1 MITVSKNNIGLSEN
15 IVIPEQI
22 KIKKKVR
29 PGRVLLYIGL
39 LIIAVITFFPFYIMI
54 INASHTSL
62 DIGTKLNLLPGK
74 SFISNIVR
82 AQQGQNVIRGFKNSL
97 IVAVSTTFLGGYI
110 GALTAYGFSK
120 YKFPG
125 NKVLFWIVIGSM
137 MFPAQLG
144 LIGYYQVC
152 NSLGLINNYLALIL
166 PNSAMANLVF
176 FVKMYMDSSI
186 PDAIIESAKIDGC
199 GEFHIFNRIVL
210 PMSIPSIAA
219 MCILNFISVWNNLIQ
234 ASVVFTKSEMFTV
247 PIIMQNVRGFY
258 RNDLGAVYGVIALSI
273 IPIMIVFA
281 IGSKY
286 IIGGMVA
293 GAVKE

>member
-1 MITVSKNNIGLSEN
+1 MSDKKIELSEN
-15 IVIPEQI
+15 IVIPE
-22 KIKKKVR
+22 KIKSERKIR
-29 PGRVLLYIGL
+29 PGRILLYAFLIL
-39 LIIAVITFFPFYIMI
+39 LAIIAFFPFYIMI

-62 DIGTKLNLLPGK
+62 DIGTKLNLLPGDQ
-74 SFISNIVR
+74 FINNIVR

-97 IVAVSTTFLGGYI
+97 IIAVTTTIIGGYI

-120 YKFPG
+120 YRFPG
-125 NKVLFWIVIGSM
+125 NKILFWIVVGSM

-152 NSLGLINNYLALIL
+152 NKLGLINTYWALIL
-166 PNSAMANLVF
+166 PNAAMANLVF
-176 FVKMYMDSSI
+176 FVKMYMDASI

-210 PMSIPSIAA
+210 PMSIPSISA
-219 MCILNFISVWNNLIQ
+219 MCILNFIAVWNNLIQ
-234 ASVVFTKSEMFTV
+234 ASVVLTRSEMFTV
-247 PIIMQNVRGFY
+247 PIIIQNVRGFY

-281 IGSKY
+281 VGSKY

>member
-1 MITVSKNNIGLSEN
+1 MSDKKIELSEN
-15 IVIPEQI
+15 IVIPE
-22 KIKKKVR
+22 KIKSERKIR
-29 PGRVLLYIGL
+29 PGRILLYAFLIL
-39 LIIAVITFFPFYIMI
+39 LAIIAFFPFYIMI

-62 DIGTKLNLLPGK
+62 DIGTKLNLLPGDQ
-74 SFISNIVR
+74 FINNIVR

-97 IVAVSTTFLGGYI
+97 IIAVTTTIIGGYI

-120 YKFPG
+120 YRFPG
-125 NKVLFWIVIGSM
+125 NKILFWIVVGSM

-152 NSLGLINNYLALIL
+152 NKLGLINTYWALIL
-166 PNSAMANLVF
+166 PNAAMANLVF
-176 FVKMYMDSSI
+176 FVKMYMDASI

-210 PMSIPSIAA
+210 PMSIPSISA
-219 MCILNFISVWNNLIQ
+219 MCILNFIAVWNNLIQ
-234 ASVVFTKSEMFTV
+234 ASVVLTRNEMFTV
-247 PIIMQNVRGFY
+247 PIIIQNVRGFY

-281 IGSKY
+281 VGSKY

>member
-1 MITVSKNNIGLSEN
+1 VSDKKIELSEN
-15 IVIPEQI
+15 IVIPE
-22 KIKKKVR
+22 KIKSERKIR
-29 PGRVLLYIGL
+29 PGRILLYAFLIL
-39 LIIAVITFFPFYIMI
+39 LAIIAFFPFYIMI

-62 DIGTKLNLLPGK
+62 DIGTKLNLLPGDQ
-74 SFISNIVR
+74 FINNIVR

-97 IVAVSTTFLGGYI
+97 IIAVTTTIIGGYI

-120 YKFPG
+120 YRFPG
-125 NKVLFWIVIGSM
+125 NKILFWIVVGSM

-152 NSLGLINNYLALIL
+152 NKLGLINTYWALIL
-166 PNSAMANLVF
+166 PNAAMANLVF
-176 FVKMYMDSSI
+176 FVKMYMDASI

-210 PMSIPSIAA
+210 PMSIPSISA
-219 MCILNFISVWNNLIQ
+219 MCILNFIAVWNNLIQ
-234 ASVVFTKSEMFTV
+234 ASVVLTQSEMFTV
-247 PIIMQNVRGFY
+247 PIIIQNVRGFY

-281 IGSKY
+281 VGSKY

>member
-1 MITVSKNNIGLSEN
+1 MSDKKIELSEN
-15 IVIPEQI
+15 IVIPE
-22 KIKKKVR
+22 KIKSERKIR
-29 PGRVLLYIGL
+29 PGRILLYAFLIL
-39 LIIAVITFFPFYIMI
+39 LAIIAFFPFYIMI

-62 DIGTKLNLLPGK
+62 DIGTKLNLLPGDQ
-74 SFISNIVR
+74 FINNIVR

-97 IVAVSTTFLGGYI
+97 IIAVTTTIIGGYI

-120 YKFPG
+120 YRFPG
-125 NKVLFWIVIGSM
+125 NKILFWIVVGSM

-152 NSLGLINNYLALIL
+152 NKLGLINTYWALIL
-166 PNSAMANLVF
+166 PNAAMANLVF
-176 FVKMYMDSSI
+176 FVKMYMDASI

-210 PMSIPSIAA
+210 PMSIPSISA
-219 MCILNFISVWNNLIQ
+219 MCILNFIAVWNNLIQ
-234 ASVVFTKSEMFTV
+234 ASVVLTQSEMFTV
-247 PIIMQNVRGFY
+247 PIIIQNVRGFY

-281 IGSKY
+281 VGSKY

>member
-1 MITVSKNNIGLSEN
+1 VSDKKIELSEN
-15 IVIPEQI
+15 IVIPE
-22 KIKKKVR
+22 KIKSERKIR
-29 PGRVLLYIGL
+29 PGRILLYAFLIL
-39 LIIAVITFFPFYIMI
+39 LAIIAFFPFYIMI

-62 DIGTKLNLLPGK
+62 DIGTKLNLLPGDQ
-74 SFISNIVR
+74 FINNIVR

-97 IVAVSTTFLGGYI
+97 IIAVTTTIIGGYI

-120 YKFPG
+120 YRFPG
-125 NKVLFWIVIGSM
+125 NKILFWIVVGSM

-152 NSLGLINNYLALIL
+152 NKLGLINTYWALIL
-166 PNSAMANLVF
+166 PNAAMANLVF
-176 FVKMYMDSSI
+176 FVKMYMDASI

-210 PMSIPSIAA
+210 PMSIPSISA
-219 MCILNFISVWNNLIQ
+219 MCILNFIAVWNNLIQ
-234 ASVVFTKSEMFTV
+234 ASVVLTRSEMFTV
-247 PIIMQNVRGFY
+247 PIIIQNVRGFY

-281 IGSKY
+281 VGSKY

>member
-1 MITVSKNNIGLSEN
+1 MSDNNVRLTRE
-15 IVIPEQI
+15 IVLPESNLG
-22 KIKKKVR
+22 KKKISV
-29 PGRVLLYIGL
+29 GRVFLYIGL
-39 LIIAVITFFPFYIMI
+39 IILAVITFFPFYIMI

-62 DIGTKLNLLPGK
+62 EISTKLNLLPGNA
-74 SFISNIVR
+74 FISNILR
-82 AQQGQNVIRGFKNSL
+82 AQRGQNVINGFKNSL
-97 IVAVSTTFLGGYI
+97 IVAVSTTIIGGYI

-120 YKFPG
+120 YHFPG
-125 NKVLFWIVIGSM
+125 NKVLFWVVIGSM

-152 NSLGLINNYLALIL
+152 NSLGLINNHLALIL

-176 FVKMYMDSSI
+176 FVKMYMDSAI
-186 PDAIIESAKIDGC
+186 PDSIIESAKIDGC
-199 GEFHIFNRIVL
+199 SEFHIFNRIVL
-210 PMSIPSIAA
+210 PISIPSIAA

-234 ASVVFTKSEMFTV
+234 ASVVFTEKEMYTI

-293 GAVKE
+293 GSVKE

>member
-166 PNSAMANLVF
+166 LTQQ
-176 FVKMYMDSSI
+176 
-186 PDAIIESAKIDGC
+186 
-199 GEFHIFNRIVL
+199 
-210 PMSIPSIAA
+210 
-219 MCILNFISVWNNLIQ
+219 WQ
-234 ASVVFTKSEMFTV
+234 T
-247 PIIMQNVRGFY
+247 
-258 RNDLGAVYGVIALSI
+258 
-273 IPIMIVFA
+273 
-281 IGSKY
+281 
-286 IIGGMVA
+286 
-293 GAVKE
+293 

>member
-1 MITVSKNNIGLSEN
+1 VSDKKIELSEN
-15 IVIPEQI
+15 IVIPE
-22 KIKKKVR
+22 KIKSERKIR
-29 PGRVLLYIGL
+29 PGRILLYAFLIL
-39 LIIAVITFFPFYIMI
+39 LAIIAFFPFYIMI

-62 DIGTKLNLLPGK
+62 DIGTKLNLLPGDQ
-74 SFISNIVR
+74 FINNIVR

-97 IVAVSTTFLGGYI
+97 IIAVTTTIIGGYI

-120 YKFPG
+120 YRFPG
-125 NKVLFWIVIGSM
+125 NKILFWIVVGSM

-152 NSLGLINNYLALIL
+152 NKLGLINTYWALIL
-166 PNSAMANLVF
+166 PNAAMANLVF
-176 FVKMYMDSSI
+176 FVKMYMDASI

-210 PMSIPSIAA
+210 PMSIPSISA
-219 MCILNFISVWNNLIQ
+219 MCILNFIAVWNNLIQ
-234 ASVVFTKSEMFTV
+234 ASVVLTRNEMFTV
-247 PIIMQNVRGFY
+247 PIIIQNVRGFY

-281 IGSKY
+281 VGSKY